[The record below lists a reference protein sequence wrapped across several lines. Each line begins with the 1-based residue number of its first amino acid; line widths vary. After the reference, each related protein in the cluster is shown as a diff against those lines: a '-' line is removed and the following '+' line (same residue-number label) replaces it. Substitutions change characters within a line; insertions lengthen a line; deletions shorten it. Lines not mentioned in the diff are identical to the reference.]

1 MRTLI
6 KKLKRFRRKKRHLR
20 FLQNRIWALK
30 YEILNDALT
39 LEINENK
46 IKLEKLID
54 LKLDLE
60 NKNKDLYNQIIN
72 LNSELKI

>member
-6 KKLKRFRRKKRHLR
+6 KKLKRFRRKRRHLR

-46 IKLEKLID
+46 INLFHKYQRRYKLITFMRR
-54 LKLDLE
+54 
-60 NKNKDLYNQIIN
+60 
-72 LNSELKI
+72 